1 MANPEQ
7 PGRADQDQ
15 APPAHAGPTASPP
28 GEGRPGRAHRTRS
41 IRVTLVA
48 LLLVP
53 LLALV
58 GLWAFLASLTLGT
71 ALQEHHGNQVTLQV
85 SQAARVALNAVDA
98 ERQATFL
105 WQSSPLHPPV
115 GQLTASRRADDA
127 AIAFYERSSA
137 AVPGQQAV
145 IAELGKIPGIRSA
158 VGSGALSA
166 PAAFQ
171 AYSAVVDGLFN
182 GYLINPEY
190 DTSLYQH
197 TLAAIDLG
205 WALEELSREATLV
218 AGAEVDRG
226 QMIPAVGVLFAR
238 AAGAQSLLAA
248 SAIAQFSGQLQAS
261 LQRLYTSQ
269 LHAQLVALED
279 RIAGTARGQALSP
292 ATLKAWGPVSQ
303 EFLGQLL
310 AGTVA
315 SEGPLAA
322 LQGQTSNRLF
332 LEAGLAGGLGLL
344 AVVVAVFL
352 SVRFSRGI
360 RRELTG
366 LHDSAAQMANERLPR
381 VVARLREGDE
391 VDVAAESPPLA
402 VGTITEI
409 ARVADAFSTVQRTAV
424 DAAVG
429 QANLRKGVNQ
439 VFLNLSLR
447 NQSLLHRQLGMLD
460 TMERGTDDPA
470 VLADLF
476 RLDPSPPGCA
486 ATPKA

>member
-15 APPAHAGPTASPP
+15 APPDPAGPAASPP
-28 GEGRPGRAHRTRS
+28 RSAPARARPARTRS

-48 LLLVP
+48 LLLIP

-71 ALQEHHGNQVTLQV
+71 ALQEHHGNAVTIQV

-105 WQSSPLHPPV
+105 WQSSPLRPPA
-115 GQLTASRRADDA
+115 GQLAASRRADDA

-137 AVPGQQAV
+137 AVPGQLAV

-158 VGSGALSA
+158 VDSGALTA

-182 GYLINPEY
+182 GYLTNPQY
-190 DTSLYQH
+190 DTSLYQQ

-205 WALEELSREATLV
+205 WALEQLGREATLV
-218 AGAEVDRG
+218 AGAEVGGG
-226 QMIPAVGVLFAR
+226 QMSPAEGVLFAR
-238 AAGAQSLLAA
+238 AAGAQSLLAGN
-248 SAIAQFSGQLQAS
+248 AIAQFTGQVEAS
-261 LQRLYTSQ
+261 MQRLYTSP
-269 LHAQLVALED
+269 LHAQLAALED

-292 ATLKAWGPVSQ
+292 ATLRAWGPVSR

-310 AGTVA
+310 AGSNA
-315 SEGPLAA
+315 SEAPLAA
-322 LQGQTSNRLF
+322 LQGRTSNRLL

-344 AVVVAVFL
+344 AVVAAVFL
-352 SVRFSRGI
+352 MIRFARGI

-366 LHDSAAQMANERLPR
+366 LHDGAEQMASQRLPHVVERLR
-381 VVARLREGDE
+381 QGDD
-391 VDVAAESPPLA
+391 VDVAAESP
-402 VGTITEI
+402 
-409 ARVADAFSTVQRTAV
+409 
-424 DAAVG
+424 
-429 QANLRKGVNQ
+429 
-439 VFLNLSLR
+439 
-447 NQSLLHRQLGMLD
+447 
-460 TMERGTDDPA
+460 
-470 VLADLF
+470 
-476 RLDPSPPGCA
+476 
-486 ATPKA
+486 